1 MRGDRP
7 SPAPSPAHGNAGRAL
22 YALAMER
29 LYLACIAVSAAA
41 LVAITLVI
49 PYGVFMRYVMNSAS
63 SWPEPFSVL
72 AMVLFTFV
80 GGAAAYRA
88 NVHIAVQMLT
98 DAVRPALRSALL
110 KLADLAMIA
119 TALFMLVFG
128 AQLCR
133 VTWNQTIAEFPTLSV
148 GVTYL
153 PIPLGGLA
161 TLLFIV
167 ERLWLGAPPAESIMH
182 RDQPLPD

>member
-1 MRGDRP
+1 MK
-7 SPAPSPAHGNAGRAL
+7 AA
-22 YALAMER
+22 YAAAMER
-29 LYLACIAVSAAA
+29 LYLACIVVSAVA

-72 AMVLFTFV
+72 AMVLFSFV

-98 DAVRPALRSALL
+98 DAVPAPARRALL
-110 KLADLAMIA
+110 LLADLMMVA
-119 TALFMLVFG
+119 TALFMLVYG
-128 AQLCR
+128 TQLVR
-133 VTWNQTIAEFPTLSV
+133 VTWGQTIAEFPTLSV
-148 GVTYL
+148 GITYL
-153 PIPLGGLA
+153 PIPVGGLF

-167 ERLWLGAPPAESIMH
+167 ERLWLGMPPPSSVMY
-182 RDQPLPD
+182 RDQPLAE

>member
-1 MRGDRP
+1 VK
-7 SPAPSPAHGNAGRAL
+7 AA
-22 YALAMER
+22 YAAAMER
-29 LYLACIAVSAAA
+29 LYLGCIVVSATA

-72 AMVLFTFV
+72 AMVLFSFV

-98 DAVRPALRSALL
+98 DAVPAPARRALL
-110 KLADLAMIA
+110 LLADLAMVA
-119 TALFMLVFG
+119 TALFMMIYGTQLVR
-128 AQLCR
+128 A
-133 VTWNQTIAEFPTLSV
+133 TWGQTIAEFPTLSV
-148 GVTYL
+148 GITYL
-153 PIPLGGLA
+153 PIPVGGLF

-167 ERLWLGAPPAESIMH
+167 ERLWLGMPPPTSVMY
-182 RDQPLPD
+182 RDQPLAE

>member
-1 MRGDRP
+1 MK
-7 SPAPSPAHGNAGRAL
+7 AA
-22 YALAMER
+22 YAAAMER
-29 LYLACIAVSAAA
+29 LYLACIVVSATA

-72 AMVLFTFV
+72 AMVLFSFV

-98 DAVRPALRSALL
+98 DAVPAPARRALL
-110 KLADLAMIA
+110 LLADLAMVA
-119 TALFMLVFG
+119 TVLFMMVYGTQLVR
-128 AQLCR
+128 A
-133 VTWNQTIAEFPTLSV
+133 TWNQTIAEFPTLSV
-148 GVTYL
+148 GITYL
-153 PIPLGGLA
+153 PIPVGGLF

-167 ERLWLGAPPAESIMH
+167 ERLWLGMPPPTSVMY
-182 RDQPLPD
+182 RDQPLAE

>member
-1 MRGDRP
+1 MNVK
-7 SPAPSPAHGNAGRAL
+7 AV

-29 LYLACIAVSAAA
+29 LYVACIAVSAAA

-49 PYGVFMRYVMNSAS
+49 PYGVFMRYVMNSAA

-88 NVHIAVQMLT
+88 NVHISVEMLT
-98 DAVRPALRSALL
+98 GNVGPALRSWLL
-110 KLADLAMIA
+110 RLADVAMLS
-119 TALFMLVFG
+119 TALFMLVWG
-128 AQLCR
+128 AQLVQ
-133 VTWNQTIAEFPTLSV
+133 VTWRQTIAEFPTLSV

-153 PIPLGGLA
+153 PIPVGGLL

-167 ERLWLGAPPAESIMH
+167 ERLWLGSPPPGSVMY
-182 RDQPLPD
+182 RDQPLAD

>member
-1 MRGDRP
+1 MK
-7 SPAPSPAHGNAGRAL
+7 AA
-22 YALAMER
+22 YAAAMER
-29 LYLACIAVSAAA
+29 LYLACIVVSAVA

-98 DAVRPALRSALL
+98 DAVPAPARRALL
-110 KLADLAMIA
+110 LLADLAMVA
-119 TALFMLVFG
+119 TALFMMVYGTQLVR
-128 AQLCR
+128 A
-133 VTWNQTIAEFPTLSV
+133 TWGQTIAEFPTLSV
-148 GVTYL
+148 GITYL
-153 PIPLGGLA
+153 PIPVGGLF

-167 ERLWLGAPPAESIMH
+167 ERLWLGMPPPTSVMY
-182 RDQPLPD
+182 RDQPLAE

>member
-1 MRGDRP
+1 VK
-7 SPAPSPAHGNAGRAL
+7 AA
-22 YALAMER
+22 YAAAMER
-29 LYLACIAVSAAA
+29 LYLACIVVSATA

-72 AMVLFTFV
+72 AMVLFSFV

-98 DAVRPALRSALL
+98 DAVPAPARRGLL
-110 KLADLAMIA
+110 LLADLAMVA
-119 TALFMLVFG
+119 TALFMMIYGTQLVR
-128 AQLCR
+128 A
-133 VTWNQTIAEFPTLSV
+133 TWGQTIAEFPTLSV
-148 GVTYL
+148 GITYL
-153 PIPLGGLA
+153 PIPVGGLF

-167 ERLWLGAPPAESIMH
+167 ERLWLGMPPPTSVMY
-182 RDQPLPD
+182 RDQPLAE